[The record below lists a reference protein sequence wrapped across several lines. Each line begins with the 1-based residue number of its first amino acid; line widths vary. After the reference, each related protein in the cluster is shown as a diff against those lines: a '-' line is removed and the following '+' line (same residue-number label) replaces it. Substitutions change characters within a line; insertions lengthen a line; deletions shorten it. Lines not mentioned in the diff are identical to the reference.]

1 MQEMERAI
9 KKRQE
14 KKTKKRRLF
23 AAKVAQG
30 WRSGD
35 RVGIKPA
42 TEAPFLRERGG
53 EGGGGGDDDTQVI
66 TTDCSAVGDR
76 FVFISPSGAGV
87 YSWLH

>member
-1 MQEMERAI
+1 MGKGHK
-9 KKRQE
+9 KKRG
-14 KKTKKRRLF
+14 KKRRLF
-23 AAKVAQG
+23 TAKVAQG

-42 TEAPFLRERGG
+42 TEAPFLREREREG

-87 YSWLH
+87 YSWLY